1 MSNLS
6 GRMRIACEF
15 LLVCVAILIESDIL
29 VLSLRTRI
37 SMPPSGIKGHK
48 LKALIRAQR
57 FRARNK
63 IVKWFKNVL
72 ARRKACKA
80 RFSCLIEYFLQIITI
95 YMQLMAAFR
104 YFDRL
109 ESEMPPEAFDDLT
122 RKVLRALA
130 PRLGERAGILD
141 DTLQVV
147 HYFDILS

>member
-1 MSNLS
+1 MSL
-6 GRMRIACEF
+6 
-15 LLVCVAILIESDIL
+15 
-29 VLSLRTRI
+29 
-37 SMPPSGIKGHK
+37 
-48 LKALIRAQR
+48 Q
-57 FRARNK
+57 
-63 IVKWFKNVL
+63 
-72 ARRKACKA
+72 
-80 RFSCLIEYFLQIITI
+80 QIITI

-104 YFDRL
+104 YIDRL